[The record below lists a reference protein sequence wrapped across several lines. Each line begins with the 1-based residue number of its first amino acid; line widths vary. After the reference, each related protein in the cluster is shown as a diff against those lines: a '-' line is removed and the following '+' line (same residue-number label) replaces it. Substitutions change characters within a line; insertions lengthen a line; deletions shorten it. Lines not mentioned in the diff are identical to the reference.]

1 MKKYFLL
8 LLFTTLSFS
17 QSFKDLT
24 ERPIYKPIK
33 ISSPITFD
41 GQVDIEEWSN
51 AQVATNFIGSGT
63 FQGEDALLKTEAR
76 LMYDDTNIYVG
87 FKAYVDKDD
96 LRCVLHGNTANAATG
111 SLHLGRND

>member
-33 ISSPITFD
+33 ISSSITFD
-41 GQVDIEEWSN
+41 GQVDLDEWGN

-76 LMYDDTNIYVG
+76 LMYDDTNLYVG
-87 FKAYVDKDD
+87 I
-96 LRCVLHGNTANAATG
+96 
-111 SLHLGRND
+111 